1 MHRLAILM
9 LFAIACWGQSIVDP
23 KALGQVMSRFE
34 PSWQDHPLACSVTPF
49 GPLLNYSLRIQA
61 GYVVR
66 IPMNQYFGP
75 RHGWFMLTRIT
86 PEGGDGKP
94 VFLASRTRLPD
105 VPRTKVE
112 VEIGGGYLLGEGR
125 YAVRWMMMDD
135 QGRVCRKDWN
145 IHAALK
151 KGERQFKVALAPY
164 TVAPFSLLASTRPGG
179 TRDDRRTFS
188 ATILLHA
195 APLSPWRTNLRGS
208 DRMLLIGSLA
218 ALLEH
223 IPATSVRL
231 VVFNLDQHKE
241 LYRND
246 HFAPAQIDQVQ
257 QSINDLQ
264 LNAVSIQTLENSRGH
279 VDLLA
284 ELLNREIRAEK
295 PSDAVVFLGP
305 PGRFLDKVPRS
316 AIQKLAA
323 LPRFFYL
330 QYRPFFRRPGPS
342 LPDSI
347 NLAVSELKGWT
358 VSIHTPEEFAKAIL
372 ELEKRAT
379 EERRQ

>member
-9 LFAIACWGQSIVDP
+9 LCALACGGQSIVDP

-34 PSWQDHPLACSVTPF
+34 SNWQDRLLACSVTPF

-66 IPMNQYFGP
+66 VPMNQYFGP
-75 RHGWFMLTRIT
+75 RHGWFMLTQIT
-86 PEGGDGKP
+86 PEGGDRKP

-105 VPRTKVE
+105 VPKTKAE
-112 VEIGGGYLLGEGR
+112 VEIGGGYLLGEGN

-135 QGRVCRKDWN
+135 LGRVCRKEWR
-145 IHAALK
+145 IHAELK
-151 KGERQFKVALAPY
+151 RKERKFTVALAPY
-164 TVAPFSLLASTRPGG
+164 TVTPFSLLASNRPGG
-179 TRDDRRTFS
+179 TRDDRPTFS

-223 IPATSVRL
+223 IPTTSVRL
-231 VVFNLDQHKE
+231 VVFNLEQQKE
-241 LYRND
+241 LYRSDN
-246 HFAPAQIDQVQ
+246 FTPQLIDQVQ

-264 LNAVSIQTLENSRGH
+264 LNAVNIQTLQNSRGH
-279 VDLLA
+279 IDLLA
-284 ELLNREIRAEK
+284 ELLGREIRAEK
-295 PSDAVVFLGP
+295 PSDAVIFLGP

-316 AIQKLAA
+316 AIDKPAA
-323 LPRFFYL
+323 VPRFFYL
-330 QYRPFFRRPGPS
+330 QYRLYFRRPGAS

-347 NLAVSELKGWT
+347 NQAVSDLKGWT
-358 VSIHTPEEFAKAIL
+358 ANIHTPEEFARAIG

-379 EERRQ
+379 EERR